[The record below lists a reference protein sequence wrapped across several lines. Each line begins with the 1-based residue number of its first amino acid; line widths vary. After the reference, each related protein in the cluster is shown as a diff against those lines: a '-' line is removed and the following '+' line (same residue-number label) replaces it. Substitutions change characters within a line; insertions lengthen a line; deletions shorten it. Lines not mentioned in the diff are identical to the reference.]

1 MKAKTAG
8 YAGAIY
14 LSKSTLGVQSAG
26 NVFRFCTNT
35 NTGSVFYIS
44 ETILTD
50 TGSELTSNGAIY
62 GGAIYI
68 NKATV
73 TLTSTR
79 IHNNMAYNGGGILFD
94 NGITALLN

>member
-1 MKAKTAG
+1 MK
-8 YAGAIY
+8 
-14 LSKSTLGVQSAG
+14 KSTIGVASSG
-26 NVFRFCTNT
+26 NTFKFCTNT
-35 NTGSVFYIS
+35 HTGSIFYVS

-62 GGAIYI
+62 GGAIYS

-73 TLTSTR
+73 TLTSSR

-94 NGITALLN
+94 NYIVAILN